1 MHRKHNSGD
10 VSASELAS
18 LRPEQY
24 FCATEAFGADSE
36 NASGDEHKSTRTNE
50 SDSTD
55 LGVSAHRR
63 ALPHAPRAMKSRARS
78 QSVRCL
84 RRAHYSS
91 SLART
96 RSRVM
101 MKRLLVEETMS
112 ISDITPG
119 PLPNTPAERRR
130 ERTPHR
136 PRYLRKKCT
145 SPSLW
150 IRPQRLEWLERLSLQ
165 SHPAHPVIN
174 HCIQDDKQ
182 VFVEPSLAEVDD
194 LPVHVGVTTRGRT
207 KEGQGKSLPSAATHL
222 CL

>member
-1 MHRKHNSGD
+1 MHRKRNSGD
-10 VSASELAS
+10 VSACELAS

-50 SDSTD
+50 SDSAD

-130 ERTPHR
+130 ERTPRVTFVRSARH
-136 PRYLRKKCT
+136 
-145 SPSLW
+145 
-150 IRPQRLEWLERLSLQ
+150 RLSGYDL
-165 SHPAHPVIN
+165 SGSSGLSGLVSSP
-174 HCIQDDKQ
+174 IQHI
-182 VFVEPSLAEVDD
+182 L
-194 LPVHVGVTTRGRT
+194 
-207 KEGQGKSLPSAATHL
+207 
-222 CL
+222 